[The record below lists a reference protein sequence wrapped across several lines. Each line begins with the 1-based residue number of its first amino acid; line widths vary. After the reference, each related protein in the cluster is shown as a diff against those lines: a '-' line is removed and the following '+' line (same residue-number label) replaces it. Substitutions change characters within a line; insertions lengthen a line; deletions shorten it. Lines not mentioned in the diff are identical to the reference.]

1 MSYSELTT
9 LSKVALVLS
18 ILGFVIGV
26 QSLTTTTVNGVAEC
40 SFIDYGAL
48 LFGAAGA
55 FAGSLGEVRALQM
68 TEGRIVNLMTSGAAV
83 MIGIFN
89 VLRGLGVIWGPC

>member
-1 MSYSELTT
+1 MSYSDLTT
-9 LSKVALVLS
+9 LPKVALIVA
-18 ILGFVIGV
+18 ILGFVFGV
-26 QSLTTTTVNGVAEC
+26 QTLTTSTVNGVTQC

-55 FAGSLGEVRALQM
+55 FLGSLGEVKALSLV
-68 TEGRIVNLMTSGAAV
+68 EGKLVNLMVSGAAV

>member
-1 MSYSELTT
+1 MSYSHLTT
-9 LSKVALVLS
+9 LSKLALLLSVLG
-18 ILGFVIGV
+18 LVIGV
-26 QSLTTTTVNGVAEC
+26 QSLTTSTVNGVTQC

-55 FAGSLGEVRALQM
+55 FAGSLGEVRALGM
-68 TEGRIVNLMTSGAAV
+68 AEGKLENLIVSGAAV